1 MIYSMTGY
9 GTGHATT
16 RAARV
21 DIEMRSVNSRF
32 LDVRCTFPK
41 ECNAFEPVA
50 RDLVQAAVARGQVSV
65 YLAVSL
71 AGSASQL
78 HVNAALAR
86 QTVQHLRRLAKH
98 LRLDDTITVDTLV
111 RIPGIIA
118 TADTGTQT
126 SVLQPAIEKALR
138 AALKQLL
145 QTRAKEGAALAADL
159 HRRIVTVHEA
169 AAAIQHQAPD
179 VATRFQERLTK
190 RLRDAQ
196 AAAGIEFDAVRV
208 LTEIGVFSERTDIAE
223 ELTRINSHLAQLHTT
238 LGKGGAIGKRL
249 DFLLQEL
256 HRETTTI
263 GNKANCVGVSRHVI
277 QLKEELEKMREQ
289 AQNIE

>member
-1 MIYSMTGY
+1 MTGY
-9 GTGHATT
+9 GTGHATA

-41 ECNAFEPVA
+41 ECNAFEAVA
-50 RDLVQAAVARGQVSV
+50 RDVVQAVVTRGQVSV
-65 YLAVSL
+65 YLAVTL
-71 AGSASQL
+71 AGGAGQL
-78 HVNAALAR
+78 RVNEALAR
-86 QTVQHLRRLAKH
+86 QTVQQLRRLAKH
-98 LRLDDTITVDTLV
+98 LRLDDTMTVDTLV

-118 TADTGTQT
+118 AADLGTQT
-126 SVLQPAIEKALR
+126 SVLQPVFEKALR

-145 QTRAKEGAALAADL
+145 QTRAKEGAALVADL
-159 HRRIVTVHEA
+159 HRRIA
-169 AAAIQHQAPD
+169 AVQAAVAAIQRQAPD
-179 VATRFQERLTK
+179 VAARFQERLTK

-223 ELTRINSHLAQLHTT
+223 ELTRISSHLAQMRAT

-263 GNKANCVGVSRHVI
+263 GNKANCAGISRHVV

>member
-9 GTGHATT
+9 GTGHATA

-41 ECNAFEPVA
+41 ECNAFEAVA
-50 RDLVQAAVARGQVSV
+50 RDVVQAVVTRGQVSV
-65 YLAVSL
+65 YLAVTL
-71 AGSASQL
+71 AGGAGQL
-78 HVNAALAR
+78 RVNEALAR
-86 QTVQHLRRLAKH
+86 QTVQQLRRLAKH
-98 LRLDDTITVDTLV
+98 LRLDDTMTVDTLV

-118 TADTGTQT
+118 AADLGTRT
-126 SVLQPAIEKALR
+126 SVLQPVFEKALR

-145 QTRAKEGAALAADL
+145 QTRAKEGAALVADL
-159 HRRIVTVHEA
+159 HRRIA
-169 AAAIQHQAPD
+169 AVQAAVAAIQRQAPD
-179 VATRFQERLTK
+179 VAARFQERLTK

-223 ELTRINSHLAQLHTT
+223 ELTRISSHLAQMRAT

-263 GNKANCVGVSRHVI
+263 GNKANCAGISRHVV

>member
-9 GTGHATT
+9 GTGHATA

-21 DIEMRSVNSRF
+21 DIEMRSVNGRF
-32 LDVRCTFPK
+32 HEVRCTFPK
-41 ECNAFEPVA
+41 ECNAFESVA
-50 RDLVQAAVARGQVSV
+50 RDLVQAVVTRGQVSV
-65 YLAVSL
+65 YLAVTL
-71 AGSASQL
+71 TGGAGQL
-78 HVNAALAR
+78 RVNEALAR
-86 QTVQHLRRLAKH
+86 QTVQQLRHLAKQ
-98 LRLDDTITVDTLV
+98 LRLDDTMTVDTLV

-118 TADTGTQT
+118 AADLGTQT
-126 SVLQPAIEKALR
+126 SVLQPVFEKALR

-145 QTRAKEGAALAADL
+145 QTRAKEGAALVADL
-159 HRRIVTVHEA
+159 QRRIA
-169 AAAIQHQAPD
+169 AVQTAVAAIQRQAPD
-179 VATRFQERLTK
+179 VAARFQERLTK

-223 ELTRINSHLAQLHTT
+223 ELTRISSHLAQMRAT

-263 GNKANCVGVSRHVI
+263 GNKANCAGISRHVV

>member
-41 ECNAFEPVA
+41 ECNAFESVA
-50 RDLVQAAVARGQVSV
+50 RDLVQAALTRGQVSV
-65 YLAVSL
+65 YLAVTL
-71 AGSASQL
+71 TGGASQL
-78 HVNAALAR
+78 RVNEALAR
-86 QTVQHLRRLAKH
+86 QTVQQLRQLAKH
-98 LRLDDTITVDTLV
+98 LRLDDTMTVDTLV

-118 TADTGTQT
+118 AADLSTQT
-126 SVLQPAIEKALR
+126 SVLQPAFEKALR
-138 AALKQLL
+138 TALKQLL

-159 HRRIVTVHEA
+159 LKRIA
-169 AAAIQHQAPD
+169 AVQTAVAAIQQQAPD
-179 VATRFQERLTK
+179 VAKRFQERLTK

-223 ELTRINSHLAQLHTT
+223 ELTRIASHLTQLRAT
-238 LGKGGAIGKRL
+238 LSKGGGIGKRL

-263 GNKANCVGVSRHVI
+263 GNKANCVGVSRHVV

>member
-1 MIYSMTGY
+1 MTGY
-9 GTGHATT
+9 GTGHATAQ
-16 RAARV
+16 AARV
-21 DIEMRSVNSRF
+21 DVEMRSVNSRF

-41 ECNAFEPVA
+41 ECNAFESVA
-50 RDLVQAAVARGQVSV
+50 RDLVQAALTRGQVSV
-65 YLAVSL
+65 FLAVTL
-71 AGSASQL
+71 AGGTSQL
-78 HVNAALAR
+78 RVNEALAR
-86 QTVQHLRRLAKH
+86 QTVQQLRRLAKH
-98 LRLDDTITVDTLV
+98 LRLDDTMTIDTLV

-118 TADTGTQT
+118 TTDAGMQA
-126 SVLQPAIEKALR
+126 SVLQPAVEKALR

-145 QTRAKEGAALAADL
+145 QSRAKEGAALAADL
-159 HRRIVTVHEA
+159 QRRVATVQTA
-169 AAAIQHQAPD
+169 LAAIQRQAPD
-179 VATRFQERLTK
+179 VAQRFQERLTK

-196 AAAGIEFDAVRV
+196 AAAGLEFDAVRV

-223 ELTRINSHLAQLHTT
+223 EVTRISSHLAQMRAT
-238 LGKGGAIGKRL
+238 LSKGGGIGKRL

-263 GNKANCVGVSRHVI
+263 GNKANCAGISRHVV